1 MLSLPN
7 LHRYLEWKIN
17 KSKQKTVLNLR
28 LSLALVVYINHSC
41 FYLIIHVS
49 QYLNNFNL
57 NTIKKK
63 LHSTNLFYFIGSKC
77 EKWHKE
83 GKSLRNFPRTRKA
96 TGPLFNDI
104 PDDDQSLQD
113 QSKVNMNKLD
123 KCGVQPVTGPFSN
136 GAGSWAARIMGM
148 YCFVSFINRIS
159 HSEPVIPNQSF
170 QICRS
175 EPTVLNLSFRTC
187 HSKSVVLNL

>member
-41 FYLIIHVS
+41 FYLIIHIL

-57 NTIKKK
+57 NTIKT
-63 LHSTNLFYFIGSKC
+63 LHSTNLFYFLGSKC

-148 YCFVSFINRIS
+148 YCFLSFMNSICLS
-159 HSEPVIPNQSF
+159 IP
-170 QICRS
+170 
-175 EPTVLNLSFRTC
+175 NLSFRTC
-187 HSKSVVLNL
+187 RSEPAILNLSF